1 MQGKV
6 QNYATLSKRVNLQ
19 HEKKLLSSLKSM
31 QSKAFRDFHFIRIIS
46 LLESKPYWK
55 LAQRQSLILPV
66 CIVLTNYL
74 KYDPLRVI

>member
-31 QSKAFRDFHFIRIIS
+31 QSKVFRDFRFIRIIS

-55 LAQRQSLILPV
+55 LAQRQSLTLPV

-74 KYDPLRVI
+74 KYDALRVI